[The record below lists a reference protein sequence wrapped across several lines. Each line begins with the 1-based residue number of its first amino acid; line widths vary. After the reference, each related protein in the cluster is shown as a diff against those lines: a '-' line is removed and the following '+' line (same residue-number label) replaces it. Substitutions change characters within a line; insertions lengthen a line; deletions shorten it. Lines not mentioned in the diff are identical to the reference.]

1 MYKTFF
7 GLRANPF
14 GVNPDPQFL
23 YVMPHIREALACLYY
38 GIKTHKGFI
47 VLTGEVGTG
56 KTTLLKAALDSLSDE
71 RLVTSYLFNPRLDV
85 LDFFEF
91 VLTDFGIPFSSRTK
105 AHMLLR
111 LNQWLLERFRA
122 GETAVIVVDEAQ
134 HLSPELLEEIRLLT
148 NLETSTEKLL
158 QIVLAGQPELA
169 GKLCQPSARQI
180 RQRVTLL
187 CKTRALTREETRAYL
202 AERLRI
208 AGATAPVF
216 SPEAADAIYMYAKGI
231 PRTINMLSEHALI
244 TAHVEE
250 LCPIPARIVEDIA
263 QEFDLNS
270 LAHAIPQDA
279 ELFLNCA
286 ACGAK
291 ANVSAAVAAL
301 PATAKEGSYDPD
313 L

>member
-1 MYKTFF
+1 MYKAFF

-23 YVMPHIREALACLYY
+23 YLMPHIREALACLHY

-56 KTTLLKAALDSLSDE
+56 KTTVLKAALNSLSDA
-71 RLVTSYLFNPRLDV
+71 RVVTSYLFNPRLDV

-122 GETAVIVVDEAQ
+122 GEIAVIVIDEAQ
-134 HLSPELLEEIRLLT
+134 HLSSELLEEIRLLT

-169 GKLCQPSARQI
+169 GKLYQPSARQI
-180 RQRVTLL
+180 RQRITLL

-216 SPEAADAIYMYAKGI
+216 SPEAADAIYVCAKGI
-231 PRTINMLSEHALI
+231 PRTINLLSEHALI
-244 TAHVEE
+244 TAYVEE
-250 LCPIPARIVEDIA
+250 LRPIPSRIIEGIS

-270 LAHAIPQDA
+270 LANALPRDA
-279 ELFLNCA
+279 ALLYNA
-286 ACGAK
+286 ATGRAEPG
-291 ANVSAAVAAL
+291 VSAADAAL
-301 PATAKEGSYDPD
+301 QAAVKEGGYDQD

>member
-1 MYKTFF
+1 MYKAFF

-23 YVMPHIREALACLYY
+23 YLMPHIREALACLQY

-56 KTTLLKAALDSLSDE
+56 KTTVLKAALNSLSDA
-71 RLVTSYLFNPRLDV
+71 RVVTSYLFNPRLDV

-122 GETAVIVVDEAQ
+122 GEIAVIVIDEAQ
-134 HLSPELLEEIRLLT
+134 HLSSELLEEIRLLT

-180 RQRVTLL
+180 RQRITLL

-216 SPEAADAIYMYAKGI
+216 SPEAADAIYCLRQRHPSHDQPAK
-231 PRTINMLSEHALI
+231 
-244 TAHVEE
+244 
-250 LCPIPARIVEDIA
+250 
-263 QEFDLNS
+263 
-270 LAHAIPQDA
+270 
-279 ELFLNCA
+279 
-286 ACGAK
+286 
-291 ANVSAAVAAL
+291 
-301 PATAKEGSYDPD
+301 
-313 L
+313 

>member
-1 MYKTFF
+1 MYKAFF
-7 GLRANPF
+7 GLRASPF
-14 GVNPDPQFL
+14 GVNPDPRFL
-23 YVMPHIREALACLYY
+23 YVMPHIREALACLHY

-56 KTTLLKAALDSLSDE
+56 KTTLLKAALDSLSDA

-111 LNQWLLERFRA
+111 LNQWLLERFRE

-134 HLSPELLEEIRLLT
+134 HLSSELLEEIRLLT

-169 GKLCQPSARQI
+169 GKLCQPGARQL
-180 RQRVTLL
+180 RQRITLL
-187 CKTRALTREETRAYL
+187 CKTRALTREETREYL
-202 AERLRI
+202 TERLRI

-216 SPEAADAIYMYAKGI
+216 SPEAADAIYVYAKGI
-231 PRTINMLSEHALI
+231 PRTINLLSEHALI
-244 TAHVEE
+244 TAYVEE
-250 LCPIPARIVEDIA
+250 LRPIPSRIVESIA
-263 QEFDLNS
+263 QEFDLD
-270 LAHAIPQDA
+270 LLMCAMPQDF
-279 ELFLNCA
+279 ELSLNGA
-286 ACGAK
+286 AGGAK
-291 ANVSAAVAAL
+291 PTISTAATALRAA
-301 PATAKEGSYDPD
+301 AKEGGYDPD